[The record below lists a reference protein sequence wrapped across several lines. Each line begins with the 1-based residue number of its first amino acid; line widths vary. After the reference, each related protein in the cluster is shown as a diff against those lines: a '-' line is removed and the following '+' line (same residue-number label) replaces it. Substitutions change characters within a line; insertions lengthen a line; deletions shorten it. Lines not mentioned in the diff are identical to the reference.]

1 MIWGGAKL
9 STSFPG
15 SWELMNRLL
24 LSSRYLVNLAVIV
37 ALIGAAS
44 IMVYGV
50 AVLINLMIELIQSR
64 AFTLVA
70 VKSIT
75 LGFIQLIDLLFLGVA
90 LYIIALGL
98 YHLFIDS
105 SLRLPRWLK
114 IEDFDELKIILLSVV
129 IVILAVNFTGIVV
142 DWDGSATIL
151 NLGLA
156 IAAVII
162 GLGLILYVRLIS
174 AHHSES
180 GNRTEP
186 QQSEEHE

>member
-1 MIWGGAKL
+1 
-9 STSFPG
+9 
-15 SWELMNRLL
+15 MNRLL

-37 ALIGAAS
+37 ALVGAAA
-44 IMVYGV
+44 ILIYGV
-50 AVLINLMIELIQSR
+50 VVLGHLIIELINAR
-64 AFTLVA
+64 NFTGVA
-70 VKSIT
+70 IKNIT
-75 LGFIQLIDLLFLGVA
+75 LSFIQLIDLLFLGVA

-114 IEDFDELKIILLSVV
+114 IEDFDELKVILMSVV

-156 IAAVII
+156 IASVIA
-162 GLGLILYVRLIS
+162 GLGFILYVRVIA
-174 AHHSES
+174 AHRSE
-180 GNRTEP
+180 P
-186 QQSEEHE
+186 EERPETQPPLEEQP

>member
-1 MIWGGAKL
+1 
-9 STSFPG
+9 
-15 SWELMNRLL
+15 MNRLL
-24 LSSRYLVNLAVIV
+24 LSSRYLVNLAVIA
-37 ALIGAAS
+37 ALVGAAA
-44 IMVYGV
+44 IMIYGV
-50 AVLINLMIELIQSR
+50 VVLIHLIIELISAR
-64 AFTLVA
+64 NFTSEA
-70 VKSIT
+70 VKNIT

-114 IEDFDELKIILLSVV
+114 IEDFDELKVILMSVV

-156 IAAVII
+156 IAAVIA
-162 GLGLILYVRLIS
+162 GLGLILYVRVVS
-174 AHHSES
+174 HHSKS
-180 GNRTEP
+180 GELPETKR
-186 QQSEEHE
+186 SLEEHP